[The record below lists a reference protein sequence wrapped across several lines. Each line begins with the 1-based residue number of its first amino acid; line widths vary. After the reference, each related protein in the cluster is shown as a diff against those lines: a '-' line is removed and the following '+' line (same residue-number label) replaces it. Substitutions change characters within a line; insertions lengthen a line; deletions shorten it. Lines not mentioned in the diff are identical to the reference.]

1 MKRSGVRFVSRRLS
15 CVHGGDAVGAAVL
28 SIWRG
33 DADVKCLEAA
43 GKRSG
48 EHVGGPKEGAWDE
61 VWRFELGA
69 RIDGDGGV
77 ENDFGDPVMPSGDFG
92 LGTA

>member
-1 MKRSGVRFVSRRLS
+1 M
-15 CVHGGDAVGAAVL
+15 

-61 VWRFELGA
+61 VWSFELSA